1 MKQILFSVLSLVAI
15 VSIAC
20 SCASCKNA
28 SKTAA
33 EPDTV
38 ALVGPTFRADSAYMF
53 AAKQCEFGPRVMNSA
68 AHDRCGEW
76 IMQKFR
82 EFGMSVEAQDAN
94 LKGWDGT
101 MLRSRNIIARFRPEQ
116 TTRILLC
123 AHWDSRPWA
132 DNDPDSTNWRRPV
145 MAANDGA
152 SGVAVMLELAR
163 ALQSDTTLQIGV
175 DFVCFDA
182 EDWGT
187 PQWINSGDSEST
199 WALGAQH
206 FASHLPDGFE
216 VRYAILLDMVGGEGA
231 RFYKEGMS
239 MQFAPEIVKKVWR
252 AARKAG
258 YGNFFPRQEGGMVT
272 DDHIPLNQTARIPAI
287 DIIPFYPDCAQSSF
301 GPTWHTLNDNME
313 HISRNTLKAVGQ
325 TMIQVIY
332 TEE

>member
-82 EFGMSVEAQDAN
+82 EFGMSVEAQDAE

-187 PQWINSGDSEST
+187 PQWADLADDADT
-199 WALGAQH
+199 WALGAQYW
-206 FASHLPDGFE
+206 AEHLPEGYE
-216 VRYAILLDMVGGEGA
+216 ARYGILLDMVGGKNA
-231 RFYKEGMS
+231 TFYKE
-239 MQFAPEIVKKVWR
+239 QFSQR
-252 AARKAG
+252 TAG
-258 YGNFFPRQEGGMVT
+258 KYVNKIWNTAHRLGFGNFFPKEKGTEVT
-272 DDHIPLNQTARIPAI
+272 DDHMYVYNLRQIPCV
-287 DIIPFYPDCAQSSF
+287 DIINYDPNCDTGF
-301 GPTWHTLNDNME
+301 GDFWHTIDDTMDIIDKGTLN
-313 HISRNTLKAVGQ
+313 AVGQ
-325 TMIQVIY
+325 TLLEVIY
-332 TEE
+332 NEK